1 MQPEAW
7 LSGRKLKTG
16 RVKEL
21 EERWRKRRGKQREDK
36 RKRMGMREKKRGRKK
51 RWKEEKEQRERG
63 RGTVQSS
70 RTHKKTKMGK
80 AESEKLESN
89 TGP

>member
-21 EERWRKRRGKQREDK
+21 EERCRKRRGKQREDK

-51 RWKEEKEQRERG
+51 RWK
-63 RGTVQSS
+63 
-70 RTHKKTKMGK
+70 
-80 AESEKLESN
+80 
-89 TGP
+89 